1 MKRLF
6 IAAKITFII
15 VWFILF
21 GLIGCT
27 ADVDEPGKQAGT
39 DTGNAIVMG
48 LSIKGSDSVEPS
60 DIEIEDAW
68 MGLDSLTFYN
78 CNDDAQAAV
87 FNGPFAV
94 DLSVD
99 NVLGDTE
106 TTSTA
111 ICDVDIRFH
120 AYPQTD
126 DMLSGRSLYLTGT
139 SAEQLPFEVSSDREL
154 IVTQNLEPIEL
165 TSGNNPVTLQFDP
178 RVWMES
184 VDFNTAEL
192 TDGVVLIDEMHNQAI
207 LDLIHQHMMQDMGMD
222 HHMETSEMME
232 AMTSD
237 DGNHMP

>member
-1 MKRLF
+1 MKGLF
-6 IAAKITFII
+6 ISTKITFII
-15 VWFILF
+15 VWFILI
-21 GLIGCT
+21 GLIGC
-27 ADVDEPGKQAGT
+27 AAEVDEPGKQAGT

-48 LSIKGSDSVEPS
+48 LSIKGTDPAEPS
-60 DIEIEDAW
+60 NIEIEDAW

-94 DLSVD
+94 DLSRD
-99 NVLGDTE
+99 NALGDAE
-106 TTSTA
+106 ATSTA
-111 ICDVDIRFH
+111 ICSMDIRFH

-126 DMLSGRSLYLTGT
+126 DMLSGRSLYLTGV
-139 SAEQLPFEVSSDREL
+139 SIEQLPFQVSIDREL

-165 TSGNNPVTLQFDP
+165 TSGSNPVTLQFDP
-178 RVWMES
+178 RIWMEG

-207 LDLIHQHMMQDMGMD
+207 LDSILQHMMQDMGMN

-232 AMTSD
+232 AMPSD